1 MKTEFSS
8 EELYRLHDACR
19 CNVIYHQTRVE
30 ELTRCGECDE
40 LTEAERVV
48 YRMRA
53 KEYAQKAKEMDELSE
68 KLWQYLINYTE
79 L

>member
-1 MKTEFSS
+1 MKTEFSFN
-8 EELYRLHDACR
+8 ELYRLHSACR
-19 CNVIYHQTRVE
+19 CNVVYHQTRVE

-40 LTEAERVV
+40 ITESERVG
-48 YRMRA
+48 YRLRA
-53 KEYAQKAKEMDELSE
+53 KEYAQEVKETEELCK